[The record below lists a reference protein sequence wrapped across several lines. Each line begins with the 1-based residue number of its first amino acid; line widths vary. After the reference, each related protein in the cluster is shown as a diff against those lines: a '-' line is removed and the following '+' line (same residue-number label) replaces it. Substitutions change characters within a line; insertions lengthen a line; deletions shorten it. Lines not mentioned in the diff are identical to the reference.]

1 MLKAKKV
8 GQIVCTPLNLAVL
21 LLVMS
26 GVSDYLDKD
35 MQAGFFM
42 VASAVMYAA
51 YYIGER
57 IDG

>member
-1 MLKAKKV
+1 MLKAKKI
-8 GQIVCTPLNLAVL
+8 GQIVCTPLNLSVL
-21 LLVMS
+21 LLAVS
-26 GVSDYLDKD
+26 GVSDYLGKD

-42 VASAVMYAA
+42 VASTVMYAA